1 MYFSLS
7 GSGIDIGILKQSHL
21 EFQPQHALNGL
32 IEYALFDSSVFNGIN
47 EIGETVSAQIDV
59 NASL

>member
-32 IEYALFDSSVFNGIN
+32 VERCFLYFSVFNGIN

>member
-7 GSGIDIGILKQSHL
+7 GSGIDIGILEQSHL

-32 IEYALFDSSVFNGIN
+32 VERCFLYFSVFNGLD
-47 EIGETVSAQIDV
+47 EFVVAVSAQIDV